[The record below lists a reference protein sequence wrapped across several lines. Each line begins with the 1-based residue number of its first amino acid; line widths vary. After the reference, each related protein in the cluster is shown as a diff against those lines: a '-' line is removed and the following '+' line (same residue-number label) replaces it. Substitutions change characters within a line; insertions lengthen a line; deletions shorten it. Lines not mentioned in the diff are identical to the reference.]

1 MVYVVVGVEKKMR
14 VEEWVLFFTVF
25 ANFSNVRN
33 EMKLECLGTY
43 TTIIIY
49 PMLNSSFGPSLN
61 NQLSCIN

>member
-1 MVYVVVGVEKKMR
+1 MR

-25 ANFSNVRN
+25 VNFSNVRN